1 MPAVDRAYLET
12 LKRHQWPGNLRELRN
27 VAELYA
33 VGIVKLA
40 GAEQVIPL
48 ASGKEPLDDLVEE
61 FERRV
66 IEDTLFLFSGR
77 VTDAAQYLGIPRKKL
92 YLRMKKHQLDKDRF
106 KPAT

>member
-48 ASGKEPLDDLVEE
+48 ASGKG
-61 FERRV
+61 RWTTWWRSS
-66 IEDTLFLFSGR
+66 SG
-77 VTDAAQYLGIPRKKL
+77 G
-92 YLRMKKHQLDKDRF
+92 
-106 KPAT
+106 